1 MKKKGVFG
9 AFGTLLIMIVV
20 IFVVSMIFGPKILK
34 AAKAL
39 FYPAQIE
46 SGSNLELIENSFD
59 SFVSYYEGCNSKSG
73 LSSCACKING
83 MEYFDLGIFPEDY
96 YIKLESSGTDVR
108 IKLYKGDLIKM
119 DRIVKNNN
127 LARYK
132 FSLGCKELGKNE
144 KIELN
149 PKKGSD
155 LYGEDKK
162 VRLFWDCAGKNVCFA
177 EKDARTLDFVD
188 SIPGCS

>member
-132 FSLGCKELGKNE
+132 FSLGCKEDIRISAPNVSISSRIIFSIFCKTLLPKGKKLYTPA
-144 KIELN
+144 KI
-149 PKKGSD
+149 
-155 LYGEDKK
+155 
-162 VRLFWDCAGKNVCFA
+162 F
-177 EKDARTLDFVD
+177 
-188 SIPGCS
+188 